1 MTEDINWEGF
11 LRFEIYTKYICT
23 DHFQSFLSGASEALD
38 NINTQIHRE
47 RTIGQGQANRKL
59 IAKFRPEVNH
69 IVHILT
75 ENTGV
80 PYKCEFSN
88 KIYRFIPKESIP
100 YFDTLPLID
109 KRMTPIPPDMIS
121 LMFDVTRGLD
131 KQLKSAKA
139 KLKSY
144 QLEVQKKQGKS
155 ASDLAFKRLATTR
168 QSFEHILDAITFVAL
183 CDKEKRE
190 NKRSRKSIAEEM
202 DMPYSSAKSKYQ
214 TGTKIIISGKIHKY
228 FPEFR
233 FE

>member
-23 DHFQSFLSGASEALD
+23 DHFQSFLSGASAALD
-38 NINTQIHRE
+38 NINTQIHSE
-47 RTIGQGQANRKL
+47 RTIGQEQANRKL

-69 IVHILT
+69 IVHTLT

-80 PYKCEFSN
+80 PSKCEFIN
-88 KIYRFIPKESIP
+88 ENFCFILKEP
-100 YFDTLPLID
+100 TCYFDELPLVD
-109 KRMTPIPPDMIS
+109 KRIAPMPPDMIS

-139 KLKSY
+139 KLKSHR
-144 QLEVQKKQGKS
+144 LEVQKKQGKS
-155 ASDLAFKRLATTR
+155 ASELAFKRLATTR

>member
-1 MTEDINWEGF
+1 MTEHIDWEGF

-23 DHFQSFLSGASEALD
+23 DHFQSFLSGALEALD
-38 NINTQIHRE
+38 NIYTQIHNE
-47 RTIGQGQANRKL
+47 RTIGQGQANRRLISKYKL
-59 IAKFRPEVNH
+59 EVQNQ
-69 IVHILT
+69 INILIR
-75 ENTGV
+75 NTGV
-80 PYKCEFSN
+80 PFKFNFDDDKFCFTLIEPAYF
-88 KIYRFIPKESIP
+88 
-100 YFDTLPLID
+100 FDTLPLID
-109 KRMTPIPPDMIS
+109 KRTTPMPTDMIS

-131 KQLKSAKA
+131 KQLKSAKT

-155 ASDLAFKRLATTR
+155 ASYLAFKRLATTR
-168 QSFEHILDAITFVAL
+168 QTFEDILDAITFVAL

-214 TGTKIIISGKIHKY
+214 TGTGIIISGQIRKY

-233 FE
+233 F

>member
-1 MTEDINWEGF
+1 MTEHIDWEGF

-23 DHFQSFLSGASEALD
+23 DHFQSFLSGALKALD
-38 NINTQIHRE
+38 NINTQIHNE
-47 RTIGQGQANRKL
+47 RTIGQGQANQKL
-59 IAKFRPEVNH
+59 IAEFKPEVNH
-69 IVHILT
+69 IVHTLT

-80 PYKCEFSN
+80 PSKCEFIN
-88 KIYRFIPKESIP
+88 KDFCFIIKEP
-100 YFDTLPLID
+100 TYYFDTLPLID

-131 KQLKSAKA
+131 KQLKSAKD

-155 ASDLAFKRLATTR
+155 ASDLAFEPFATSR
-168 QSFEHILDAITFVAL
+168 QSFKNIEDAISFVAY

-202 DMPYSSAKSKYQ
+202 NMPYSSAKSKYK
-214 TGTKIIISGKIHKY
+214 TGTKIIISGQIRKY

-233 FE
+233 LN

>member
-23 DHFQSFLSGASEALD
+23 DHFQSFLSGALEALD

-47 RTIGQGQANRKL
+47 CSTDQGQPNRRL
-59 IAKFRPEVNH
+59 IYKYKPEVQNH
-69 IVHILT
+69 INILIR
-75 ENTGV
+75 NTGV
-80 PYKCEFSN
+80 PYKFNFDDDKFCFTLIEPAYF
-88 KIYRFIPKESIP
+88 
-100 YFDTLPLID
+100 FDTLPLVD
-109 KRMTPIPPDMIS
+109 KRTTPIPPDMIS

-131 KQLKSAKA
+131 KQLESAKD

-155 ASDLAFKRLATTR
+155 ASDLAFKPFATSR
-168 QSFEHILDAITFVAL
+168 QSFEDIADAISFVAY
-183 CDKEKRE
+183 CDTEKRE
-190 NKRSRKSIAEEM
+190 NKRSRKSIAKKM